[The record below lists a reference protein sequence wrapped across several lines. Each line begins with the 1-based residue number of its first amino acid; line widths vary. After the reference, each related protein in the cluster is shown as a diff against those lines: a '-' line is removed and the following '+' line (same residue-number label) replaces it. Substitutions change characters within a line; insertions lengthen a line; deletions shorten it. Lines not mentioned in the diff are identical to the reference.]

1 MPAADGL
8 GPYRQVLGRLVPDWD
23 DGTPHDTATSTVVLG
38 EAVSLPVTVE
48 GPGALS
54 LRYALVDPSAADA
67 ETTIVASG
75 DATGADGAFTVEI
88 GAEVTGLLFPSV
100 YQLYLLASSDEL
112 ARVTERV
119 VDLPIGV

>member
-1 MPAADGL
+1 VEPPL
-8 GPYRQVLGRLVPDWD
+8 P
-23 DGTPHDTATSTVVLG
+23 VVIG
-38 EAVSLPVTVE
+38 DAISLPVKVE

-67 ETTIVASG
+67 ESTIVASG
-75 DATGADGAFTVEI
+75 EASGTDGAFTVEI
-88 GAEVTGLLFPSV
+88 GADVTALLFPSV

-112 ARVTERV
+112 ARVTEQA

>member
-1 MPAADGL
+1 MIAI
-8 GPYRQVLGRLVPDWD
+8 
-23 DGTPHDTATSTVVLG
+23 
-38 EAVSLPVTVE
+38 SLPVTVE

-54 LRYALVDPSAADA
+54 LRYSLVDPSAADA
-67 ETTIVASG
+67 ESSHRGQRRRHGRPTANSL
-75 DATGADGAFTVEI
+75 VEI
-88 GAEVTGLLFPSV
+88 GADVTALLFPSV

>member
-1 MPAADGL
+1 
-8 GPYRQVLGRLVPDWD
+8 
-23 DGTPHDTATSTVVLG
+23 VLG

-48 GPGALS
+48 GPGALA

-75 DATGADGAFTVEI
+75 DVTGADGAFTVEI
-88 GAEVTGLLFPSV
+88 GADVTGLLFPSV